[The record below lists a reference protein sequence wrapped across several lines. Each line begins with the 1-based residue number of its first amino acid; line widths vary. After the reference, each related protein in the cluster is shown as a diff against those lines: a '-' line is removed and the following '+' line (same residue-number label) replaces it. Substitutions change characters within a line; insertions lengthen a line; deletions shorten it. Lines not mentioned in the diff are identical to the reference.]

1 MPLPPL
7 LRRPR
12 TWAVVAGLVAAW
24 ALAGFV
30 AVPRLAAGLLR
41 DTVAADYGRELA
53 IGAVS
58 FNPFTLAL
66 EARDLVLPDADG
78 GPLVACRRLFVDL
91 EVASLWRRAWT
102 FRTVAIDGL
111 AVDAVVRP
119 GGALNLADL
128 AAAGADAPAAGDAE
142 PLPRLFVGELVISGG
157 RIRYT
162 DRDRPEPFTAEL
174 APLDFALRDFS
185 THVEAGERYELAAT
199 VFGGTAL
206 RWQGSLRPE
215 PLASDGEFSIT
226 GLPLP
231 ELGRFL
237 GDALPPEVT
246 AGTLRIAGRYAL
258 ADAADGV
265 AFRVA
270 GGEVAIAGLA
280 LRPRGGPADLV
291 TVPTLTLTGIAADT
305 TTRRVSVAAVT
316 ATDGTVDAVL
326 GPDGSLNLAALA
338 GPAAPPS
345 AAGAPPAGAVVAP
358 AADTSPGTDTDGD
371 ADAGPDWTVA
381 IDQLA
386 LTGFRVAAT
395 DQAVTP
401 AVTVALAP
409 LALEATGF
417 STAPGSVVRAR
428 LDTRVNDGAT
438 LAVTAETQ
446 LDSLATT
453 ADVTL
458 AGLALAAFQPY
469 VDDVAR
475 LAIRRGT
482 LDVKGRVVATPAGA
496 ATDLGFDGDVTVAD
510 LRAVD
515 TVLDED
521 FLRWRTLR
529 LAGVRYRSAPAAL
542 RVREVVATAPYA
554 RVIIGPDGVTNLDT
568 ILATPGAAP
577 ADAGPAAVATAPVP
591 DPAGPSLPVRIDLVR
606 IVDGSTNFA
615 DFSIQP
621 RFAAGIEKLNGTV
634 RGLSSDPAARAQVAL
649 DGQVDRFSPV
659 TIRGEVNPL
668 ATETYLDLA
677 MGFRN
682 FELASFTPYSG
693 RFAGYTIRQG
703 KLTVD
708 LKYLVADRQLKA
720 DHKIVID
727 QLELG
732 DKVDSPEAVGLPLK
746 LAVALLKDRNGVIDL
761 DLPVQGSLDDPQF
774 SVGPI
779 LWKVFVNLLTKAATA
794 PFALLGSLVG
804 GGEEINRLGF
814 APGSADLAADA
825 VAPLVRALT
834 ERPGLALDVPA
845 VYSPASD
852 GPVLTEE
859 RLRSAVVR
867 AKRRELTARK
877 ADPDGAD
884 WAAISADRDDYL
896 RQLTAAWRRVAGAE
910 APVPEPPATGPDG
923 TPVPRDDPAARANAI
938 EAALRARLAPGDV
951 EFFALARAR
960 AERVQVLLLEG
971 TGIAPERVFLVS
983 PAAVPGAGD
992 AVTMEL
998 ALH

>member
-1 MPLPPL
+1 MPPSMPIPPL
-7 LRRPR
+7 LRRSR
-12 TWAVVAGLVAAW
+12 TWLVVAGLLVAW
-24 ALAGFV
+24 VLAGFV
-30 AVPRLAAGLLR
+30 GVPRLAAGLLR

-53 IGAVS
+53 VGAVA

-66 EARDLVLPDADG
+66 EVRDLALPDADG

-91 EVASLWRRAWT
+91 EVSSLWRRAWT
-102 FRTVAIDGL
+102 FRAVAIDGL
-111 AVDAVVRP
+111 EVTAVVRP

-128 AAAGADAPAAGDAE
+128 AADPAPAPAAAE
-142 PLPRLFVGELVISGG
+142 PLPRLFIGELAISAG

-162 DRDRPEPFTAEL
+162 DQDRPQPFTAEL

-185 THVEAGERYELAAT
+185 THVDAGERYELAAT
-199 VFGGTAL
+199 LFGGTAL

-237 GDALPPEVT
+237 GDALPLEL
-246 AGTLRIAGRYAL
+246 ASGTLRVAGRYAL
-258 ADAADGV
+258 ADGADGITV
-265 AFRVA
+265 RVA
-270 GGEVAIAGLA
+270 GGEVGIAGLG
-280 LRPRGGPADLV
+280 LRPVGGSADLV
-291 TVPTLTLTGIAADT
+291 TVPTLALSGIAADT
-305 TTRRVSVAAVT
+305 TSRRVSVAAVT
-316 ATDGTVDAVL
+316 AADGIVAAVL
-326 GPDGSLNLAALA
+326 APDGSLNLAALA
-338 GPAAPPS
+338 GPPAPAATGGPSAPVAPPP
-345 AAGAPPAGAVVAP
+345 APPAG
-358 AADTSPGTDTDGD
+358 
-371 ADAGPDWTVA
+371 AGPDWTVA
-381 IDQLA
+381 IDRLA
-386 LTGFRVAAT
+386 LTGFRVAVT
-395 DQAVTP
+395 DQSVSP
-401 AVTVALAP
+401 AVTVSLAP
-409 LALEATGF
+409 LALEATGLA
-417 STAPGSVVRAR
+417 TAPGSVVRAR
-428 LDTRVNDGAT
+428 LDTGVNEGAT

-446 LDSLATT
+446 LDTLATT

-469 VDDVAR
+469 VDSLAS

-482 LDVKGRVVATPAGA
+482 LGVTGRVVATPAGDT
-496 ATDLGFDGDVTVAD
+496 TDLAFDGDVTITD

-521 FLRWRTLR
+521 FLRLRSLR
-529 LAGVRYRSAPAAL
+529 LAGVGYRSAPAAM

-554 RVIIGPDGVTNLDT
+554 RIIIGPDGVTNLDT
-568 ILATPGAAP
+568 ILATPGPAAP
-577 ADAGPAAVATAPVP
+577 AAGAGGNAPAPAPA
-591 DPAGPSLPVRIDLVR
+591 PAPSEPSLPLRIDVVR

-621 RFAAGIEKLNGTV
+621 RFATGIEKLNGTV
-634 RGLSSDPAARAQVAL
+634 RGLASDPAARAQVEL

-668 ATETYLDLA
+668 AAETTLDLT

-693 RFAGYTIRQG
+693 RFAGYKIRQG

-708 LKYLVADRQLKA
+708 LRYLVADRQLKA
-720 DHKIVID
+720 DHRIVID

-732 DKVDSPEAVGLPLK
+732 EKVESPEAVGLPLK

-761 DLPVQGSLDDPQF
+761 ELPVQGSLDDPQF
-774 SVGPI
+774 RVGPI
-779 LWKVFVNLLTKAATA
+779 LWKVLVNLLTKAATA

-804 GGEEINRLGF
+804 GGEEINRLDF
-814 APGSADLAADA
+814 APGSTDLAADA

-852 GPVLTEE
+852 GPVLTAE

-884 WAAISADRDDYL
+884 WAAISADPDDYL
-896 RQLTAAWRRVAGAE
+896 RQLTAAWRRAAGAE
-910 APVPEPPATGPDG
+910 APLPEPPATAADG
-923 TPVPRDDPAARANAI
+923 TPVPRGDPAARI
-938 EAALRARLAPGDV
+938 AALEDALRTRLAAGDA

-960 AERVQVLLLEG
+960 AERVQALLLEG
-971 TGIAPERVFLVS
+971 TGVAPERVFLVS
-983 PAAVPGAGD
+983 PSAVPAAGD
-992 AVTMEL
+992 RVVMEL

>member
-1 MPLPPL
+1 MPIPRL

-12 TWAVVAGLVAAW
+12 TWLVVAGLLVAW
-24 ALAGFV
+24 VLAGFV
-30 AVPRLAAGLLR
+30 GVPRLAASLLR

-53 IGAVS
+53 VGEVA

-66 EARDLVLPDADG
+66 EVRDLALPDADG

-91 EVASLWRRAWT
+91 ELSSLWRRAWT
-102 FRTVAIDGL
+102 FRAVAIDGL
-111 AVDAVVRP
+111 DVTAVVRP

-128 AAAGADAPAAGDAE
+128 AAETGAAATPPDAE
-142 PLPRLFVGELVISGG
+142 PLPRLFIGELAITAG

-162 DRDRPEPFTAEL
+162 DQDRPQPFTADL

-185 THVEAGERYELAAT
+185 THVDAGERYELAAT
-199 VFGGTAL
+199 LFGGTAL

-237 GDALPPEVT
+237 GDALPLEL
-246 AGTLRIAGRYAL
+246 ASGTLRVAGRYAL
-258 ADAADGV
+258 ADAADGIS
-265 AFRVA
+265 FRVA
-270 GGEVAIAGLA
+270 GGEIGIAGLG
-280 LRPRGGPADLV
+280 LRPLGGSVDLV
-291 TVPTLTLTGIAADT
+291 TVPTLTLTGITADT
-305 TTRRVSVAAVT
+305 TTRQVGVATVT
-316 ATDGTVDAVL
+316 AADGVVGAVL
-326 GPDGSLNLAALA
+326 APDGSLNLAALA
-338 GPAAPPS
+338 GPPAPPSTAGPAAPADPTPEPPAPAAPP
-345 AAGAPPAGAVVAP
+345 AAA
-358 AADTSPGTDTDGD
+358 
-371 ADAGPDWTVA
+371 AGPDWTVA
-381 IDQLA
+381 IDRLA
-386 LTGFRVAAT
+386 LTGFRVAVT
-395 DQAVTP
+395 DQSVNP

-409 LALEATGF
+409 LALEVTGVT
-417 STAPGSVVRAR
+417 TAPGGVVRAR
-428 LDTRVNDGAT
+428 LDTGVNEGAT

-446 LDSLATT
+446 LDTLATT

-469 VDDVAR
+469 VDSVAS

-482 LDVKGRVVATPAGA
+482 LGVTGRVVATPAGDS
-496 ATDLGFDGDVTVAD
+496 TDISFDGDVTVAD

-521 FLRWRTLR
+521 FLRFRSLR
-529 LAGVRYRSAPAAL
+529 LAGVGYRSAPAGL

-577 ADAGPAAVATAPVP
+577 AAAGPAATAPA
-591 DPAGPSLPVRIDLVR
+591 PAVAEPVLPVRIDIVR
-606 IVDGSTNFA
+606 IIDGSTNFA

-621 RFAAGIEKLNGTV
+621 RFATGIEKLNGTV
-634 RGLSSDPAARAQVAL
+634 RGLASDPAARAQVAL

-668 ATETYLDLA
+668 AAETSLDLT

-693 RFAGYTIRQG
+693 RFAGYKIRQG

-708 LKYLVADRQLKA
+708 LRYLVADRQLKA
-720 DHKIVID
+720 DHKLVID

-732 DKVDSPEAVGLPLK
+732 EKVESPEAVGLPLK

-761 DLPVQGSLDDPQF
+761 ELPVEGSLDDPQF

-779 LWKVFVNLLTKAATA
+779 LWKAFVNLLTKAATA

-804 GGEEINRLGF
+804 GGEEINRLDF

-845 VYSPASD
+845 VYSIASD

-859 RLRSAVVR
+859 RLRGAVVR
-867 AKRRELTARK
+867 AKRRELAVRK

-884 WAAISADRDDYL
+884 WAAISADPDDYL
-896 RQLTAAWRRVAGAE
+896 RQLTAAWRRAAGAE
-910 APVPEPPATGPDG
+910 APLPEPPATAPDG
-923 TPVPRDDPAARANAI
+923 TPVPRGDPAARIAAL
-938 EAALRARLAPGDV
+938 EAALRARLTAGDA

-960 AERVQVLLLEG
+960 AERVQALLLEG

-983 PAAVPGAGD
+983 PTAVPVTGD
-992 AVTMEL
+992 AVVMEL

>member
-1 MPLPPL
+1 MPMPTL

-12 TWAVVAGLVAAW
+12 TWLVAAGLLVAW
-24 ALAGFV
+24 MLAGFV

-66 EARDLVLPDADG
+66 EARDLALPDADG

-91 EVASLWRRAWT
+91 EVASLWRQAWT
-102 FRTVAIDGL
+102 FRSVAIEGL

-119 GGALNLADL
+119 GGALNLGDL
-128 AAAGADAPAAGDAE
+128 AGSPEDAAAATDAA
-142 PLPRLFVGELVISGG
+142 PLPRLFVGELVVSDG
-157 RIRYT
+157 RVRYT
-162 DRDRPEPFTAEL
+162 DRDRAAPFTAEL

-185 THVEAGERYELAAT
+185 THVDAGERYELAAT

-206 RWQGSLRPE
+206 RWTGSLRPE

-237 GDALPPEVT
+237 GDALPLEVSG
-246 AGTLRIAGRYAL
+246 GTLRVAGRYAL
-258 ADAADGV
+258 ADAVDGI

-270 GGEVAIAGLA
+270 GGEVGVAGLT
-280 LRPRGGPADLV
+280 LRPLGGPADLV
-291 TVPTLTLTGIAADT
+291 TVPTLALTGITADT
-305 TTRRVSVAAVT
+305 TTRRVGVAAV
-316 ATDGTVDAVL
+316 AAADGVVAAVL
-326 GPDGSLNLAALA
+326 APDGSLDLADLA
-338 GPAAPPS
+338 GPAEPPAVTAP
-345 AAGAPPAGAVVAP
+345 AGAPPAP
-358 AADTSPGTDTDGD
+358 D

-381 IDQLA
+381 IDKLA
-386 LTGFRVAAT
+386 LTGFRVAIT
-395 DQAVTP
+395 DQSVTP

-409 LALEATGF
+409 LALEATGLA
-417 STAPGSVVRAR
+417 TAPGSVVRAR
-428 LDTRVNDGAT
+428 LDTGVNDGAT

-446 LDSLATT
+446 LDTLATT

-469 VDDVAR
+469 VDAVAS
-475 LAIRRGT
+475 LAIRSGT
-482 LDVKGRVVATPAGA
+482 LGVTGRVVATPAGNT
-496 ATDLGFDGDVTVAD
+496 TDLGFDGDVTVAD

-521 FLRWRTLR
+521 FLRFRALR
-529 LAGVRYRSAPAAL
+529 LAGVSYRSAPAGL
-542 RVREVVATAPYA
+542 RVREVVATGPYA
-554 RVIIGPDGVTNLDT
+554 RIIIGPDGVTNLDT

-577 ADAGPAAVATAPVP
+577 PASAAPAVPAAASAPAGPA
-591 DPAGPSLPVRIDLVR
+591 LPVRIDLVR
-606 IVDGSTNFA
+606 IADGSTNFA

-708 LKYLVADRQLKA
+708 LKYLVADRRLTA
-720 DHKIVID
+720 DHRIVID

-732 DKVDSPEAVGLPLK
+732 DKVESPEAVGLPLK

-761 DLPVQGSLDDPQF
+761 ELPVQGSLDDPQF

-779 LWKVFVNLLTKAATA
+779 LWKAFVNLLTKAATA

-804 GGEEINRLGF
+804 GGDEINRVEF
-814 APGSADLAADA
+814 APGSAELAADA
-825 VAPLVRALT
+825 VAPLARALT

-845 VYSPASD
+845 VYSPAGD
-852 GPVLTEE
+852 GPVLTAE
-859 RLRSAVVR
+859 RLRGAVVR

-877 ADPDGAD
+877 ADPDAAD
-884 WAAISADRDDYL
+884 WAAISADPDDYL
-896 RQLTAAWRRVAGAE
+896 RQLTAAWRRAAGPEAE
-910 APVPEPPATGPDG
+910 LPEPPATAPDG
-923 TPVPRDDPAARANAI
+923 TPVPRGDPAPRIAAL
-938 EAALRARLAPGDV
+938 EAALRGQLAAGDA

-960 AERVQVLLLEG
+960 AERVQSLLLEG

-983 PAAVPGAGD
+983 PAEVPAAGD
-992 AVTMEL
+992 AVVMEL